1 MFHKKSCFWNF
12 RRNPQENTFAGVSFL
27 AKLHTT
33 GLICRASANYCFCK
47 WISFLHNLLIKLFFL
62 HVRFAT
68 SSRKTFSEKHLW
80 LGSPRE
86 NRRNFVEVLKSP
98 FKFKEAVAQTCSV
111 KKVFLEISQNLQEN
125 TCARDSGTGVFPW
138 ILPNF

>member
-98 FKFKEAVAQTCSV
+98 FKFTLTFRRPHNHT
-111 KKVFLEISQNLQEN
+111 FLYLKLYFFQWNLSK
-125 TCARDSGTGVFPW
+125 A
-138 ILPNF
+138 L